1 MYESITYE
9 VILKR
14 MLDRV
19 TENAKKQN
27 LAIDT
32 REGSMIFY
40 ALAPAAVELQN
51 MYIELDTILNESF
64 ADTQTRE
71 YLKRRC
77 AERGI
82 YVQPATKAI
91 RRGVFNID
99 VPIGSRFSLN
109 TLNYVVVEKIDDNI
123 IGEFRLEC
131 ETPGE
136 IGNYES
142 GTLIPIE
149 HIEGLTMAELIDVLI
164 VPGEDEEDTEH
175 LRQRYFDSLDSQ
187 AYGGNIADYKEKV
200 NAINGVGGVK
210 VYPVWKGGGTVR
222 LVIINTEYEAPSS
235 LLIYEVQTAIDPV
248 QNQGKG
254 VGVAPIGHIVTVDG
268 CEEEVVNITTEVE
281 YEEGWDW
288 EAIKPYVEET
298 IDEYFKELAK
308 EWDSSNNLIVRIA
321 HLETR
326 LLSLAGISDIANTR
340 LNEFD
345 KNLTLGADS
354 IPLRG
359 GITFVRKTAN

>member
-1 MYESITYE
+1 MYESMTYE
-9 VILKR
+9 VILQR

-19 TENAKKQN
+19 TENAAKQN

-32 REGSMIFY
+32 REGSIIFY

-51 MYIELDTILNESF
+51 MYIELDTVLNESF

-82 YVQPATKAI
+82 YVEEATKAI
-91 RRGVFNID
+91 RRGVFNMD

-109 TLNYVVVEKIDDNI
+109 TLNYIVTEKIID
-123 IGEFRLEC
+123 GEFRMEC

-136 IGNYES
+136 VGNYES
-142 GTLIPIE
+142 GTLIPID
-149 HIEGLTMAELIDVLI
+149 HIEGLTTAELIDVLI

-200 NAINGVGGVK
+200 NAIDGVGGVK
-210 VYPVWKGGGTVR
+210 VYPVWNGGGTVK
-222 LVIINTEYEAPSS
+222 LVIISTEYEAPSS
-235 LLIYEVQTAIDPV
+235 LLVYEVQTAIDPV

-254 VGVAPIGHIVTVDG
+254 VGVAPIGHVVTVEG
-268 CEEEVVNITTEVE
+268 CEEAVVDITTNIV
-281 YEEGWDW
+281 YEDGWDW
-288 EAIKPYVEET
+288 EAVKPYVEKT

-308 EWDSSNNLIVRIA
+308 EWDTLDNIIVRIS
-321 HLETR
+321 HIETR
-326 LLSLAGISDIANTR
+326 LLALAGILDIANTT
-340 LNEFD
+340 LNGAAQ
-345 KNLTLGADS
+345 NLVLDADS

-359 GITFVRKTAN
+359 SITIV